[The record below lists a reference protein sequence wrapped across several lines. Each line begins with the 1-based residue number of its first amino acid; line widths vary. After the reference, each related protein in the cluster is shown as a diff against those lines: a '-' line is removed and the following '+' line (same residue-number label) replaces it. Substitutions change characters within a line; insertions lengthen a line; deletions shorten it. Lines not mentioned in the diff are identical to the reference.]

1 MAIRA
6 KVVSYADTSVQEC
19 KEEERGLAQVEGRRE
34 GRGRSA
40 GAAVAGVT
48 QVSDGVTSY
57 LVATSPE
64 VLSHLLRENEARGDQ
79 FNPALYTNPANAL
92 NITKVDFAP
101 VEGVRHP
108 PPSPVARR
116 PRQPSQSSSHSLERR
131 ECTTPRSLPG
141 SAHSTLSRASPRAPP
156 RRRPSAARSAHSSSQ
171 VPPAAWGGGGSMRVL
186 PRLMPW
192 FLLHCKP
199 YVSSNM
205 HGGGPVSLAR
215 VPPGHP

>member
-6 KVVSYADTSVQEC
+6 KVVSYGDTSVQEC

-40 GAAVAGVT
+40 GAAAVPGVT

-57 LVATSPE
+57 LVASSPE

-101 VEGVRHP
+101 VESGRHP
-108 PPSPVARR
+108 PPSPLPRR
-116 PRQPSQSSSHSLERR
+116 PRQPSQSSCHSLERR
-131 ECTTPRSLPG
+131 DCTTPRSLPG
-141 SAHSTLSRASPRAPP
+141 SAHSTLSRGASPSVPP
-156 RRRPSAARSAHSSSQ
+156 RRRPSAARSGHSSSQ
-171 VPPAAWGGGGSMRVL
+171 VPTCPLGVVAAACVSYPALYLGSS
-186 PRLMPW
+186 
-192 FLLHCKP
+192 FTLLNPMFPLICTGRWRH
-199 YVSSNM
+199 SIHS
-205 HGGGPVSLAR
+205 
-215 VPPGHP
+215 